1 MSFVIDKPFPKALIL
16 FSRLFSLCFS
26 DWVWKIS
33 HVIAELEEIVAENL
47 SHLKRIETYR
57 FKKPN
62 EVQTG

>member
-33 HVIAELEEIVAENL
+33 HVIAELEEICTCCRDLESSL
-47 SHLKRIETYR
+47 WKE
-57 FKKPN
+57 
-62 EVQTG
+62 